1 MVNRL
6 SVQRPPSGDGGH
18 AAPYATERDDEL
30 VTGHFGVFSVFVN
43 FLSRGKLSRS
53 LAVFCVL
60 TAAVTVLAPPAG
72 AVMNSGNYALDITG
86 RYDFHTWIWAISR
99 CEAASECR
107 SVTAIPMP
115 VARAFPYTGEAP
127 LVDGRYT
134 LTVDVPD
141 GLRCGNVYYGPVVP
155 TRDVYSWDATTLQG
169 TMESSFATG
178 CDGAPG
184 GTYFYPFT
192 LSLM

>member
-1 MVNRL
+1 MKF
-6 SVQRPPSGDGGH
+6 PSLGKTGIS
-18 AAPYATERDDEL
+18 L
-30 VTGHFGVFSVFVN
+30 V
-43 FLSRGKLSRS
+43 
-53 LAVFCVL
+53 VFCAL
-60 TAAVTVLAPPAG
+60 ATAVTMLAPPAG
-72 AVMNSGNYALDITG
+72 AVMNAGNYALDITG

-99 CEAASECR
+99 CETTSECR

-115 VARAFPYTGEAP
+115 VAKAFPYTGEAP

-134 LTVDVPD
+134 LVVDVPD

-169 TMESSFATG
+169 TMESSFTTG

-184 GTYFYPFT
+184 GTYSYPFT